1 MRNHAHTS
9 VFRMLLGI
17 CFLAIFL
24 SSTKARAQDETPSPT
39 PTPDEQRTATDID
52 LQNDQALPP
61 RPEETPAAADQSFDR
76 APVNLATGQLLSTS
90 RSPLHWGHLSLLS
103 FDLLQVY
110 DSNYLFLKDNP
121 LSAQAGAV
129 QALLVYAIKTRRTN
143 LSFQYRP
150 QLWVSSDATQVDYAS
165 HSLDL
170 HASRQA
176 SPRWAI
182 NFSDQYQWLEDSG
195 RIDSIGFTPDY
206 SSSNIH
212 QNPFLAAGQR
222 LTSNTAEVTID
233 HNFTAHSSF
242 EILGRDQYIQL
253 SQSDITSPP
262 PGTLAVPDSTQQI
275 YGGQIGWNYQWSRNN
290 SFGFHY
296 GYDREDFQATDSTV
310 QFHSALL
317 GFSRTLGRTVVVQVS
332 GGPSLMQVPVLPGS
346 APVEK
351 NQLTYQSSAVLFKT
365 FRRAALTLSY
375 SRNDSFTGQITDGL
389 NDRVDG
395 SITKRFVRRTDLV
408 VGGSYIR
415 ENFTLGAHPY
425 GKSGWAQVNYRL
437 GPSWSFYGT
446 YSYLTQTAGP
456 IAFGPRHLVT
466 SGIRWSWNA
475 GRSAPF

>member
-1 MRNHAHTS
+1 
-9 VFRMLLGI
+9 MLLGI
-17 CFLAIFL
+17 CFLAAFL
-24 SSTKARAQDETPSPT
+24 SSTEASAQDETPSPT
-39 PTPDEQRTATDID
+39 PTPDEQRAPTGTDLQKDQDRPPMPEEAPATDH
-52 LQNDQALPP
+52 
-61 RPEETPAAADQSFDR
+61 ESFDR
-76 APVNLATGQLLSTS
+76 TPVNLATGQLLNTT

-103 FDLLQVY
+103 FDLMQVY

-121 LSAQAGAV
+121 LSAQAGAA

-150 QLWVSSDATQVDYAS
+150 QLWVSSDTTVVDYAS

-170 HASRQA
+170 HASRQT
-176 SPRWAI
+176 SPKWAI
-182 NFSDQYQWLEDSG
+182 NFSDQYQWREDSG

-212 QNPFLAAGQR
+212 QSPFLAAGQR
-222 LTSNTAEVTID
+222 LISNTAEVTID
-233 HNFTAHSSF
+233 NNLTAHSSF
-242 EILGRDQYIQL
+242 EILARHQYIQL

-262 PGTLAVPDSTQQI
+262 PGTPAAPDSTQQI

-296 GYDREDFQATDSTV
+296 GYDRQDFQATDSTV

-317 GFSRTLGRTVVVQVS
+317 GLSRRLGRTVVVQIS
-332 GGPSLMQVPVLPGS
+332 GGPSLMQVPVPPGS
-346 APVEK
+346 AQVEK
-351 NQLTYQSSAVLFKT
+351 NQLTYQASAVLFKT
-365 FRRAALTLSY
+365 FRRAGVTLSY
-375 SRNDSFTGQITDGL
+375 SRNDSFTGQITDRL
-389 NDRVDG
+389 NDRVDA

-415 ENFTLGAHPY
+415 ENFSSGAHRY

-437 GPSWSFYGT
+437 GSSWSLYGT
-446 YSYLTQTAGP
+446 YSYLTQNGGAV
-456 IAFGPRHLVT
+456 AFGPRHLVT

-475 GRSAPF
+475 GRSGQF

>member
-1 MRNHAHTS
+1 
-9 VFRMLLGI
+9 MLLGI
-17 CFLAIFL
+17 CLLAAFF
-24 SSTKARAQDETPSPT
+24 SSTKAAAQDETPSPT
-39 PTPDEQRTATDID
+39 PSPDEQRTPADIG

-61 RPEETPAAADQSFDR
+61 MPEETPATDEQSFDR
-76 APVNLATGQLLSTS
+76 TPVNLATGQLLSST
-90 RSPLHWGHLSLLS
+90 RSPLRWGRLSLLS

-121 LSAQAGAV
+121 LPAQAGAV
-129 QALLVYAIKTRRTN
+129 QALLVYAIKTGRTN

-150 QLWVSSDATQVDYAS
+150 QLWVSSETIQSDYAS
-165 HSLDL
+165 HSLYL
-170 HASRQA
+170 HASRQT
-176 SPRWAI
+176 SPKWAM

-206 SSSNIH
+206 SSSSIH
-212 QNPFLAAGQR
+212 QKPFLAAGQR
-222 LTSNTAEVTID
+222 LVSNTAEVTID

-242 EILGRDQYIQL
+242 EILGRHQFIQL
-253 SQSDITSPP
+253 SQSDITSSAR
-262 PGTLAVPDSTQQI
+262 GTPAAPDSTQQI

-296 GYDREDFQATDSTV
+296 GYDREYFQATDSTV
-310 QFHSALL
+310 QFHSAVL
-317 GFSRTLGRTVVVQVS
+317 GVSRRLGRTVVVQIS
-332 GGPSLMQVPVLPGS
+332 GGPSLMQVAVLPGS

-351 NQLTYQSSAVLFKT
+351 NQLTYQASAVLFKA

-375 SRNDSFTGQITDGL
+375 SRNDSFSGQITNGL
-389 NDRVDG
+389 NDRVDA

-408 VGGSYIR
+408 IGGFYIR
-415 ENFTLGAHPY
+415 ENFTSGTHLY

-446 YSYLTQTAGP
+446 YSYLTQTGGP

-466 SGIRWSWNA
+466 SGIRWSWNG